1 MVTQHASVRRG
12 HVCGFSVRTS
22 CSNAVFVA
30 QSEEAKQRLKGPGL
44 LIVDASPQKVSED
57 VYYVVETATRGLEI
71 VEGTQLNGVT
81 PCAQVLVCC
90 RPPSMAFRSAATET
104 ASLLQL

>member
-1 MVTQHASVRRG
+1 MWIFCENSMG
-12 HVCGFSVRTS
+12 
-22 CSNAVFVA
+22 SNAVFVA